1 MMKRKIRIGD
11 LMVGQAQHS
20 LGSLIMKGGNT
31 VGLVVDVKRMGQDD
45 VVTLLIN
52 NEMWAYPDC
61 MLEHLDK

>member
-1 MMKRKIRIGD
+1 
-11 LMVGQAQHS
+11 
-20 LGSLIMKGGNT
+20 MKGGNT